1 MLDTSAHPSP
11 ASRGQTF
18 PCPRQRALRKDR
30 EVASTAVRTPSG
42 TLYRGREGMWS
53 WVLHRI
59 TGVVLFF
66 FLLVHVLDTGLVR
79 VSPEAYDVVIESYK
93 NPIVGLAEVGLVGAF
108 LFHSLNGVRV
118 VLIDFWKHG
127 TTFHR
132 QMLYGVIGLWV
143 ILMLPF
149 TLRHLGFVFGE

>member
-1 MLDTSAHPSP
+1 M
-11 ASRGQTF
+11 
-18 PCPRQRALRKDR
+18 
-30 EVASTAVRTPSG
+30 ASTAVRAPSG

-79 VSPEAYDVVIESYK
+79 VSPEAYDLVIETYK

-108 LFHSLNGVRV
+108 LFHSLNGLRV
-118 VLIDFWKHG
+118 IAVDFWKHG
-127 TTFHR
+127 TRFHR
-132 QMLYGVIGLWV
+132 GELILVAQEDHPRGGRQGVQQGRHARQHVLAKGGGRRQHMGVADIGA
-143 ILMLPF
+143 
-149 TLRHLGFVFGE
+149 HA

>member
-1 MLDTSAHPSP
+1 
-11 ASRGQTF
+11 
-18 PCPRQRALRKDR
+18 
-30 EVASTAVRTPSG
+30 
-42 TLYRGREGMWS
+42 MWS

-79 VSPEAYDVVIESYK
+79 VSPEAYDVVIATYK

-108 LFHSLNGVRV
+108 LFHSLNGLRV
-118 VLIDFWKHG
+118 ILVDFWRNG
-127 TTFHR
+127 PRYHR

-143 ILMLPF
+143 LLMGPF
-149 TLRHLGFVFGE
+149 VVRHLGFVFGE